1 MMEKTIKE
9 LIIAID
15 GHSSGGKS
23 TFAKAIAKKLGL
35 TYVDSGAMYRAV
47 TLYALEHGL
56 IRDGKILEDEL
67 TGMLGEMEIRILYNP
82 ELHIYE
88 TWLNGKNI
96 EEEIRDIRV
105 TKLVSPVSKIRLVR
119 IALVKIQREMAVDGG
134 VVMDGRDIG
143 SVVFPDA
150 DIKIFLTADPDV
162 RARRRYDEMTA
173 KGLEV
178 NYEDIRD
185 NIMDRDHQDST
196 RDMSPLVKPE
206 GAIEMDNSNMTP
218 EEQMEWF
225 DMLLKE
231 KNLLH

>member
-1 MMEKTIKE
+1 MEKTIKE

-47 TLYALEHGL
+47 TLYALEHEL
-56 IRDGKILEDEL
+56 VRDGKILEDKL

-105 TKLVSPVSKIRLVR
+105 TKLVSPVSKIREVR

-162 RARRRYDEMTA
+162 RAQRRYDEMTA
-173 KGLEV
+173 KGLKV

-185 NIMDRDHQDST
+185 NILDRDHQDST

-218 EEQMEWF
+218 EDQMEWF
-225 DMLLKE
+225 DKLLEE
-231 KNLLH
+231 KNLRH

>member
-1 MMEKTIKE
+1 MEKPIKE

-47 TLYALEHGL
+47 TLYALENDL
-56 IRDGKILEDEL
+56 IGEGNIMEKELIGK
-67 TGMLGEMEIRILYNP
+67 LGDIEIQIIYNP
-82 ELHIYE
+82 AIHQYE

-96 EEEIRDIRV
+96 EDEIRDVRV
-105 TKLVSPVSKIRLVR
+105 SQFVSPISKIRQVRTVLVD
-119 IALVKIQREMAVDGG
+119 IQRKMARDGG

-150 DIKIFLTADPDV
+150 DIKIFLTADPEV
-162 RARRRYDEMTA
+162 RARRRYDEMIT

-178 NYEDIRD
+178 DFKQIRD
-185 NIMDRDHQDST
+185 NIMDRDQQDST
-196 RDMSPLVKPE
+196 REISPLVKPHE
-206 GAIEMDNSNMTP
+206 AVELDNSNMTP
-218 EEQMEWF
+218 QEQMEWF
-225 DMLLKE
+225 EQLLKQQ
-231 KNLLH
+231 KLKY

>member
-1 MMEKTIKE
+1 MMEKTIKD

-23 TFAKAIAKKLGL
+23 TFAKAIAKKTGL

-47 TLYALEHGL
+47 TLYALDNDL
-56 IRDGKILEDEL
+56 IRGGIIMEKELIGELEDI
-67 TGMLGEMEIRILYNP
+67 EIQILYNP
-82 ELHIYE
+82 AIHQYE

-96 EEEIRDIRV
+96 EDEIREVRISQF
-105 TKLVSPVSKIRLVR
+105 VSPISKIPKVRTVLVD
-119 IALVKIQREMAVDGG
+119 IQRKMARDGG

-150 DIKIFLTADPDV
+150 DIKIFLTADSDV
-162 RARRRYDEMTA
+162 RARRRYDEMIA

-178 NYEDIRD
+178 DYEQIRD

-196 RDMSPLVKPE
+196 RDMSPLVKPRDAME
-206 GAIEMDNSNMTP
+206 LDNSSMTP
-218 EEQMEWF
+218 QEQMEWF
-225 DMLLKE
+225 EQLLAQ
-231 KNLLH
+231 KNLNY

>member
-1 MMEKTIKE
+1 MGKTIRD

-47 TLYALEHGL
+47 TLYAIENDL
-56 IRDGKILEDEL
+56 ITDGRILEKELLERLDEI
-67 TGMLGEMEIRILYNP
+67 EIRIIYNP

-88 TWLNGKNI
+88 TWLDGKNI
-96 EEEIRDIRV
+96 EEKIRDV
-105 TKLVSPVSKIRLVR
+105 HVSQLVSPISKIRRVR
-119 IALVKIQREMAVDGG
+119 EALVEIQRGMAVDGG

-150 DIKIFLTADPDV
+150 DIKIYLTADPDV
-162 RARRRYDEMTA
+162 RARRRYDEMIA

-178 NYEDIRD
+178 DYEAIKH

-196 RDMSPLVKPE
+196 RDMSPLIKPE
-206 GAIEMDNSNMTP
+206 GAVELNNNNMTM
-218 EEQMEWF
+218 EEQMVWF
-225 DMLLKE
+225 DKLLKE
-231 KNLLH
+231 KNLKN

>member
-1 MMEKTIKE
+1 MEKTIKD

-23 TFAKAIAKKLGL
+23 TFAKAIAKKTGL

-47 TLYALEHGL
+47 TLYALDNGL
-56 IRDGKILEDEL
+56 IKEGSIMEKELIGELEDI
-67 TGMLGEMEIRILYNP
+67 EIQILYNP
-82 ELHIYE
+82 AIHQYE

-96 EEEIRDIRV
+96 EDEIRDVRV
-105 TKLVSPVSKIRLVR
+105 SQFVSPISKIPQVRTVLVD
-119 IALVKIQREMAVDGG
+119 IQRKMARDGG

-150 DIKIFLTADPDV
+150 DIKIFLTADPDI
-162 RARRRYDEMTA
+162 RARRRYDEMIA

-178 NYEDIRD
+178 DYEQIRD

-196 RDMSPLVKPE
+196 RDMSPLVKPR
-206 GAIEMDNSNMTP
+206 
-218 EEQMEWF
+218 Q
-225 DMLLKE
+225 
-231 KNLLH
+231 

>member
-1 MMEKTIKE
+1 MEKTIKE

-47 TLYALEHGL
+47 TLYALEHEL
-56 IRDGKILEDEL
+56 VRDGKILEDKL

-105 TKLVSPVSKIRLVR
+105 TKLVSPVSKIREVR

-162 RARRRYDEMTA
+162 RAQRRYDEMTA
-173 KGLEV
+173 KGLKV

-185 NIMDRDHQDST
+185 NILDRDHQDST

-218 EEQMEWF
+218 EDQMEWF
-225 DMLLKE
+225 DNLLEE
-231 KNLLH
+231 KNLRH